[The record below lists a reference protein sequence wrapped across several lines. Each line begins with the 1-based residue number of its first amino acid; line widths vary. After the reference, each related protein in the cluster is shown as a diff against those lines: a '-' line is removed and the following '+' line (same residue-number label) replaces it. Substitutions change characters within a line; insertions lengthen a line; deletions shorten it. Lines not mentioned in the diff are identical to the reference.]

1 MVQGVE
7 CRVKGVG
14 FRLYGVGFQVD
25 GKGFLGFWVLGLRF
39 RV

>member
-1 MVQGVE
+1 MVQGLG